1 MNEPVKILR
10 IIPSL
15 EMGGVERTL
24 TSILPRLD
32 KKKYKVYLC
41 CLFKRDK
48 LADTMESL
56 DIPIIKFKMR
66 ARLDFDG
73 KYIMGILR
81 LARLMKKMQIDI
93 VHTHLYR
100 ANIAGRI
107 AAKLAGVPVIIANEH
122 NIDSW
127 KKFPQKLNDR
137 VLARITD
144 KIIVVS
150 DAVKDFY
157 VNKIGISE
165 NKIITIYNGVE
176 IPKFQIHVNIN
187 KKREELG
194 IKPDEKV
201 ITIIGRLHQQKGHCY
216 FLKAAQIIGKKK
228 PNVKFL
234 VVGDGPL
241 ENQLRGMSNDLKI
254 GKNIIFTGL
263 RNDIPQILA
272 MSDISVLTSLREGF
286 SITVLESMA
295 AGKPVIAT
303 NVGRNS
309 EIIEHEKT
317 GFIIPAQSPENLAS
331 YSLNIINNQELAKKM
346 GQEAK
351 KRVLNFSIDRMVK
364 KTENLYELLIQSVK
378 LNRR

>member
-1 MNEPVKILR
+1 MNKPVKVLR

-32 KKKYKVYLC
+32 KRRYKVYLC

-56 DIPIIKFKMR
+56 NVPIINFKMR

-73 KYIMGILR
+73 KYLMGILK

-137 VLARITD
+137 VLAGITN

-157 VNKIGISE
+157 INKIGIPE
-165 NKIITIYNGVE
+165 NKIITIHNGVD
-176 IPKFQIHVNIN
+176 ILKFQTNVDTN
-187 KKREELG
+187 KKRVEFG
-194 IKPDEKV
+194 IKSDDKV

-216 FLKAAQIIGKKK
+216 FLKAAQIIIKKN

-234 VVGDGPL
+234 IVGDGPL
-241 ENQLRGMSNDLKI
+241 ENRLRG
-254 GKNIIFTGL
+254 
-263 RNDIPQILA
+263 
-272 MSDISVLTSLREGF
+272 
-286 SITVLESMA
+286 
-295 AGKPVIAT
+295 
-303 NVGRNS
+303 
-309 EIIEHEKT
+309 
-317 GFIIPAQSPENLAS
+317 
-331 YSLNIINNQELAKKM
+331 
-346 GQEAK
+346 
-351 KRVLNFSIDRMVK
+351 
-364 KTENLYELLIQSVK
+364 
-378 LNRR
+378 

>member
-165 NKIITIYNGVE
+165 NKIITIYNGVD

-303 NVGRNS
+303 NVGGNS